1 MISLH
6 HGNGVKAE
14 MREYDNDWVREVGQ
28 RMPSQKLSIAALF
41 VVCLELAAS
50 ARVAPPQAPSVGA
63 LPDVGKLGP
72 QVGDRVPDFTLVDQQ
87 GHPRSL
93 ASLMGPQG
101 LMLVF
106 FRSADWCPYCR
117 AQLAELQSRISDLKQ
132 NGLGLAAVSYDS
144 VTVLAGFT
152 KRRGI
157 TFPLLSDPG
166 SAIIKRYGIL
176 NTTVPRST
184 PQTYGV
190 PFPGT
195 FMVNP
200 QGVVTSR
207 FFEPA
212 YQERTTAGSILVR
225 LGNNVDVPATNVTSP
240 QIEITAFASDA
251 AVAPGAHFSL
261 ALDLRPSPGVHV
273 YAPGVKNYIPIA
285 LSLQAQPGVVIGKA
299 QFPQPELYHFEP
311 LDEYVQVFQRP
322 FRIVQDVSIDA
333 SAAARAA
340 SKDPAALT
348 IKGELTYQACDD
360 RICFLPQSV
369 PLAWTIGLKP
379 LDRAPAASP

>member
-1 MISLH
+1 MIRLH
-6 HGNGVKAE
+6 HRGGVKAQ
-14 MREYDNDWVREVGQ
+14 MPEYDNDWREVC
-28 RMPSQKLSIAALF
+28 RLMTSRKLSLVALF
-41 VVCLELAAS
+41 VVGLEIAS
-50 ARVAPPQAPSVGA
+50 VARVPPPQSPPDRT
-63 LPDVGKLGP
+63 LPDVQKLGP
-72 QVGDRVPDFTLVDQQ
+72 QIGARVPDFTLFDQQ
-87 GHPRSL
+87 GQPRTL

-106 FRSADWCPYCR
+106 FRSADWCPYCK
-117 AQLAELQSRISDLKQ
+117 AQLAELQSRVTDLKQ

-144 VTVLAGFT
+144 VTVLADFT

-166 SAIIKRYGIL
+166 SATIRRYGIF
-176 NTTVPRST
+176 NTTVPKSNLRA
-184 PQTYGV
+184 YGI

-195 FMVNP
+195 FIVNP

-225 LGNNVDVPATNVTSP
+225 LGNTIDVPATAVSSA
-240 QIEITAFASDA
+240 QIDVTAFASDA

-261 ALDLRPSPGVHV
+261 VLDIRPSDGVHV
-273 YAPGVKNYIPIA
+273 YAPGVKDYRPIA
-285 LSLQAQPGVVIGKA
+285 LSLQTQPGLIIGNV
-299 QFPQPELYHFEP
+299 QLPQSELYHFEP
-311 LDEYVQVFQRP
+311 LNEYVQVFQRP
-322 FRIVQDVSIDA
+322 FRLVQDVAIDPA
-333 SAAARAA
+333 PAARAA
-340 SKDPAALT
+340 LKDAAKLT

-369 PLAWTIGLKP
+369 PLAWVIGLKP
-379 LDRAPAASP
+379 LDRPPAANP